1 MSCYQAGQTGAPGFV
16 VIDLGLK
23 NCPYTNNTNLL
34 EPYCWLKFI
43 YASGLTLYFVY
54 MCELYGMC
62 TQLGWLLLLW
72 TLAFYR
78 EEYLRSVCTSLFILA
93 GNDATFEDKTFKVF
107 MFWHLLA
114 PIAHKTEDRRLFLT
128 VLVSCYRLLHMVSS
142 MWWWAWLSKQT
153 LLVSDV
159 KCIVYVT
166 DTLQ

>member
-78 EEYLRSVCTSLFILA
+78 EEFLRSVCTSLFILA
-93 GNDATFEDKTFKVF
+93 GNDATFEDKTFKSFYV
-107 MFWHLLA
+107 
-114 PIAHKTEDRRLFLT
+114 LT
-128 VLVSCYRLLHMVSS
+128 SFGTYCSQNGR
-142 MWWWAWLSKQT
+142 QET
-153 LLVSDV
+153 IFN
-159 KCIVYVT
+159 CISIM
-166 DTLQ
+166 L